1 MKKTL
6 STIILLEYAR
16 LEFMSRT
23 NSNTFSNVLIST
35 TAASFTIEPLRVG
48 HSGTRLLYSLC
59 VFIVLST
66 FSCVTF
72 STLDYVVPSTHNVA
86 DVGNVLTI
94 MTVSMGILFVFVVL
108 LCIIARAETPLY
120 NKQIRSNNNGQ
131 AHVRLVEERGIY
143 NIESAI
149 FTSCRAKRCNTEV
162 PMSIVVYVGL
172 TVFGWAVVRIITD
185 VLPPIQSTHSMFQA
199 WGFFLFVF
207 VAVFGCIGGVV
218 ILANN
223 NIISPWLAGPVYE
236 RIYETALEENDNL

>member
-1 MKKTL
+1 MQ
-6 STIILLEYAR
+6 
-16 LEFMSRT
+16 RT
-23 NSNTFSNVLIST
+23 NASPLSNILVST

-59 VFIVLST
+59 VFVVLST

-72 STLDYVVPSTHNVA
+72 STLDYLVPNTHDSA
-86 DVGNVLTI
+86 DVGNVLVVLI
-94 MTVSMGILFVFVVL
+94 VAMGILLVLAIL
-108 LCIIARAETPLY
+108 LCIIARAETPVY
-120 NKQIRSNNNGQ
+120 NTPIRLNNGQ
-131 AHVRLVEERGIY
+131 AHVRLVEERGMY

-162 PMSIVVYVGL
+162 PMSIVVYVSL
-172 TVFGWAVVRIITD
+172 TIFGWSVVRIITD
-185 VLPPIQSTHSMFQA
+185 LLPPIQSTHSMLQA

-207 VAVFGCIGGVV
+207 VAVFGCIGSVV

-236 RIYETALEENDNL
+236 RIYETALNEYDNL